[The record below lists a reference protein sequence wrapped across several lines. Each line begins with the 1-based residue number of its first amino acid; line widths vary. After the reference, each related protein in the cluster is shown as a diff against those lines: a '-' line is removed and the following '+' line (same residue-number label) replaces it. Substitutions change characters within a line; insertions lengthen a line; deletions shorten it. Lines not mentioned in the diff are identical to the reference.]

1 MTLYITAAT
10 TLAIYAIALHL
21 RRRELL
27 DKAIWVHQSAWGWS
41 AKYRIEYI
49 RWYWPSCAVV
59 VTKRGSAKWEPG
71 VCCIAKDYRTMHLV
85 VEKSPGIV
93 ARRMLA
99 HVRETERKAKE
110 ALK

>member
-1 MTLYITAAT
+1 MTLYITIAT
-10 TLAIYAIALHL
+10 ALAIYATALHW
-21 RRRELL
+21 RRAELL
-27 DKAIWVHQSAWGWS
+27 EKALWVHQSAWGSS
-41 AKYRIEYI
+41 AKYRVEYI

-59 VTKRGSAKWEPG
+59 ITKRGFAAWEPG
-71 VCCIAKDYRTMHLV
+71 VCCIAQDYRTLNLV